1 MSDENDPNSA
11 LQSGTNAAQA
21 IGRNMTD
28 MSAKAMT
35 EFTRM
40 FSEMKA
46 PALPDMESLMAAH
59 RRNLET
65 LSAANRVALEGAQAV
80 ARRNMEIMQQTMA
93 ELTEGMRSFSATET
107 PQTRAARQA
116 EMLKSSYERAVA
128 NMQEIG
134 DLIQQSNGEA
144 LGLLNKRFTEAMDEV
159 KQLVAK
165 GADQTHTA

>member
-1 MSDENDPNSA
+1 MSDENGPNHM

-21 IGRNMTD
+21 IGKNMSD
-28 MSAKAMT
+28 MGTKAMS
-35 EFTRM
+35 EFTRI
-40 FSEMKA
+40 FAEMKP

-93 ELTEGMRSFSATET
+93 ELTEGMRSFSASET
-107 PQTRAARQA
+107 PQARAARQA
-116 EMLKSSYERAVA
+116 EMLKTSYERAVA

-165 GADQTHTA
+165 GAGPAAT